1 MNPEEK
7 MRQGMTSI
15 IPGLWVLLICL
26 FVLPLEAQA
35 VPAYARQTGQ
45 SCVACHAGGQFPEL
59 TPYGRAFKLT
69 GYTYGSHTIPLSVM
83 ATAGY
88 QSIRNTSTPGADSSM
103 FPKNN
108 SGVFQGGSL
117 FLAGKITDYLGV
129 FAQWNYDNYASQN
142 SEGHWSGHSGSD
154 NMDIRAADR
163 LISPKTDLIYGVTV
177 NNNPTVQDP
186 WNSTPAWAFPY
197 LTSAFMVPQTLEGT
211 LIEGGL
217 EQQAAGIGAY
227 AYWNKTLYAELSG
240 YQTANGA
247 WSFMSQ
253 GINNADQTK
262 LKSLNPYWRI
272 AATHEWGPHNAMIG
286 TYGMVANLYPDAENP
301 TGPTDHYRDIGFDAQ
316 YQYLLDPHAV
326 TAQVNYVKENITWN
340 SNAFPNG
347 DVSNPT
353 DNVTSFR
360 AKGSYFYRNKYGGS
374 LQYFSVSG
382 SQDDAHYG
390 TPDNTPVTGNITG
403 SPGTR
408 GWVAELDWTPIQ
420 YVRVGM
426 QYWMYN
432 RFNGASSNY
441 DGNGRNASDNNTLFM
456 YVWAV
461 Y

>member
-1 MNPEEK
+1 M
-7 MRQGMTSI
+7 
-15 IPGLWVLLICL
+15 
-26 FVLPLEAQA
+26 
-35 VPAYARQTGQ
+35 
-45 SCVACHAGGQFPEL
+45 
-59 TPYGRAFKLT
+59 
-69 GYTYGSHTIPLSVM
+69 
-83 ATAGY
+83 
-88 QSIRNTSTPGADSSM
+88 
-103 FPKNN
+103 
-108 SGVFQGGSL
+108 
-117 FLAGKITDYLGV
+117 
-129 FAQWNYDNYASQN
+129 
-142 SEGHWSGHSGSD
+142 
-154 NMDIRAADR
+154 
-163 LISPKTDLIYGVTV
+163 IYGVTV

-217 EQQAAGIGAY
+217 EQQAAGVGAY

-240 YQTANGA
+240 YQTANGG

-262 LKSLNPYWRI
+262 LKSINPYWRV

-286 TYGMVANLYPDAENP
+286 TYGMVANLYPDSENP

-326 TAQVNYVKENITWN
+326 TAQINYIKENITWN
-340 SNAFPNG
+340 SNALLNG
-347 DVSNPT
+347 DVSNAS

-360 AKGSYFYRNKYGGS
+360 LKGTYFYRNTYGGS

-390 TPDNTPVTGNITG
+390 TPDNTPVAGNVSG
-403 SPGTR
+403 SPGSR